1 MNVEIKP
8 SIPVPVDERDILVN
22 GELVGKIRD
31 SNSISFKYQAML
43 NSEVDRGALYQ
54 GFGYT
59 DDEAMRD
66 AITRSRDKYKRQLA
80 ELDQLENL
88 IWGDYE
94 TDK

>member
-8 SIPVPVDERDILVN
+8 PIPIPIDERDIWVN
-22 GELVGKIRD
+22 GVVVGKIRG
-31 SNSISFKYQAML
+31 SNGISFKYQAML

-66 AITRSRDKYKRQLA
+66 AITRSRDRYKKQLA

-94 TDK
+94 THE

>member
-8 SIPVPVDERDILVN
+8 SIPVPIDERDILVN
-22 GELVGKIRD
+22 GELVGKIRG
-31 SNSISFKYQAML
+31 SNCISFKYQAML